1 MQSPLKTG
9 QATLWVLLVGVNQY
23 HDRRFPTLQY
33 STIDTQRLSD
43 AFADVTQE
51 FPQKSIQVYHDRATE
66 PTLEAVR
73 SGLEAIVNQAKP
85 EDTVIFYFCGH
96 GALDPQLQQAV
107 FCLADTQKDAML
119 RTGLSAIKLLGMMGS
134 CAAKQQI
141 LWIDVCHA
149 NGMTAQSETREML
162 DSPVEQLIQ
171 MFRQQ
176 AAQNLKFQ
184 ALVSCEARQQS
195 WKFPELGHGIFSH
208 FLIEGLRGAAA
219 NPQGTVIA
227 SVLGNYV
234 HDRTVQYI
242 DRTNQQ
248 LAWLHRDTENR
259 PAKAILQTPARIG
272 QTQIVLGIKPQDPL
286 ELLFP
291 NIKAEN
297 IDPPLD
303 RSASLVKPEVMIP
316 PPIEKPASIEPA
328 IPLIQKIVP
337 ESIVAKVETPVVEK
351 DERLIQENLARSSEV
366 HVTESDSPTA
376 EESVLE
382 LFDFSAQE
390 PIPLLEAPEQD
401 SVSELIDS
409 PVHETVSEPIA
420 SFAEETTS
428 EAEISPIQD
437 IASES
442 IKAVIPLTEETSET
456 TSVQEPIPLAEE
468 TIAKPEIAPVQETAS
483 ETNEPVPLAEETASE
498 IPPVQEPAYDF
509 VKPSVPFAEK
519 ASETASVQE
528 NVTQSIEPETP
539 SIQEP
544 IPQAIAKPAVRRKR
558 NTTQRQIKRLKTAT
572 QKQLRQTAKTL
583 SKATQAA
590 GEFASTQHAHSK
602 QRAAELQ
609 DSFSTR
615 LNEFNRFLHQ
625 AKNSG
630 EVVYRQ
636 RTTEASQIAAQTIQK
651 VDRSSR
657 SLTRSAVEHT
667 QKPETRQL
675 LTTSLKVLSVV
686 AVALT
691 GVGLYQWRN
700 EQIQAVQQLSS
711 AATTQIESGQPG
723 AFNTALK
730 AGRKLQQV
738 DQPWTFVPQ
747 SLRISTA
754 ATLQQA
760 IAFSE
765 MPTTPVGVSLSNAS
779 LSPDQKTFAV
789 STRNNTIQL
798 WQRNGEKFQQ
808 LGTGFKGHQGAITQ
822 LVFSPDGKRLASA
835 SQDKTIKLWNVEK
848 GILIQTLSEHTQAVT
863 ALSFRSDGEVLAS
876 GSADQ
881 TIKLWSVSQG
891 KVLDTFK
898 GHDATASVIRF
909 SPDGRILAAG
919 MLDNSIHLWYPDSQ
933 KPVLLGSHDKQSE
946 KPQGILDLAF
956 TPDGKTIAS
965 AGSDDTIK
973 LWTVGNANSERETI
987 PNQTLSGH
995 ENVVTSL
1002 SFSGDGQILASGGRD
1017 RTIRLWNMQ
1026 NGTFIKT
1033 LLGSQ
1038 DPIEQIAFGSDGK
1051 ALLSVGNRYGL
1062 RTWNLDLDSLIES
1075 ACRTST
1081 ETPPAECF

>member
-1 MQSPLKTG
+1 MQSTLKTG

-33 STIDTQRLSD
+33 STIDTQRLAE

-51 FPQKSIQVYHDRATE
+51 FPQKSIQVYHDYATE
-66 PTLEAVR
+66 PTLDAVR
-73 SGLEAIVNQAKP
+73 SSLEAIVSQAKP
-85 EDTVIFYFCGH
+85 EDTVVFYFCGH

-107 FCLADTQKDAML
+107 LCLSDTQKDAML

-134 CAAKQQI
+134 CAAKHQI

-149 NGMTAQSETREML
+149 NGMTAQSETPELL
-162 DSPVEQLIQ
+162 DSPIEQLVQ

-184 ALVSCEARQQS
+184 ALLSCDAKQQS

-219 NPQGTVIA
+219 NPQGVVTA
-227 SVLGNYV
+227 SVLANYV

-248 LAWLHRDTENR
+248 LTWLHRDTENR
-259 PAKAILQTPARIG
+259 PSKAIVQTPARIAQS
-272 QTQIVLGIKPQDPL
+272 QTQTVLGIKPQDPL

-303 RSASLVKPEVMIP
+303 RSASLVKPKVDIP
-316 PPIEKPASIEPA
+316 PPIEKPSSIEPA

-337 ESIVAKVETPVVEK
+337 ESIVSKAEEPVIERSIHEDLAIESHVVE
-351 DERLIQENLARSSEV
+351 A
-366 HVTESDSPTA
+366 DSHSV
-376 EESVLE
+376 EE
-382 LFDFSAQE
+382 A
-390 PIPLLEAPEQD
+390 
-401 SVSELIDS
+401 
-409 PVHETVSEPIA
+409 VSEPIELA
-420 SFAEETTS
+420 NEDPIPLIETS
-428 EAEISPIQD
+428 ELESDLEEADLSIQEKISQPID
-437 IASES
+437 PET
-442 IKAVIPLTEETSET
+442 PLTEDFLETHTIQETISQPINPETSLTEDR
-456 TSVQEPIPLAEE
+456 
-468 TIAKPEIAPVQETAS
+468 PEI
-483 ETNEPVPLAEETASE
+483 
-498 IPPVQEPAYDF
+498 
-509 VKPSVPFAEK
+509 
-519 ASETASVQE
+519 QE
-528 NVTQSIEPETP
+528 NVSQSIEPEISLDEEVTTGSRSSHIQESISKP
-539 SIQEP
+539 VEPVISPIQEP
-544 IPQAIAKPAVRRKR
+544 IPQAIVKPIVRRKR
-558 NTTQRQIKRLKTAT
+558 NNTQRQIKRLKNAT
-572 QKQLRQTAKTL
+572 QKQLKQTATTL

-590 GEFASTQHAHSK
+590 GEFASTQHAQSK

-609 DSFSTR
+609 DNFSAR

-625 AKNSG
+625 VTSSG
-630 EVVYRQ
+630 QAVYRQ
-636 RTTEASQIAAQTIQK
+636 RTTEASHITVRTIHN
-651 VDRSSR
+651 VDRS
-657 SLTRSAVEHT
+657 TRNLSQSAFEHT
-667 QKPETRQL
+667 QKPESRRMMMTG
-675 LTTSLKVLSVV
+675 LKVFGVV
-686 AVALT
+686 AVAVT

-711 AATTQIESGQPG
+711 AAATQLESGQPS
-723 AFNTALK
+723 AFSSALK
-730 AGRKLQQV
+730 AGRKLQEV
-738 DQPWTFVPQ
+738 DRPWNFVPQ

-765 MPTTPVGVSLSNAS
+765 MPTTPVGVSLSNAT
-779 LSPDQKTFAV
+779 LSPDQRTFAV
-789 STRNNTIQL
+789 STRDNTIQL
-798 WQRNGEKFQQ
+798 WQRNGEKLQQ
-808 LGTGFKGHQGAITQ
+808 LGTGFKGHKGAITH

-835 SQDKTIKLWNVEK
+835 SQDKTIKLWDVEK
-848 GILIQTLSEHTQAVT
+848 GILIQTLSAHTQAVT

-891 KVLDTFK
+891 KILDTFK
-898 GHDATASVIRF
+898 GHNAIASVIRF

-933 KPVLLGSHDKQSE
+933 NPVRLGSHDQPSD
-946 KPQGILDLAF
+946 KPQGITDLAF

-973 LWTVGNANSERETI
+973 LWTVGNANSERDSV

-995 ENVVTSL
+995 ENTVTSL
-1002 SFSGDGQILASGGRD
+1002 SFSADGQILASGGRD

-1026 NGTFIKT
+1026 NGSFIKT
-1033 LLGSQ
+1033 LVGSQ
-1038 DPIEQIAFGSDGK
+1038 DPIEQIAFGADSK

-1062 RTWNLDLDSLIES
+1062 RTWNLDLNRLIES
-1075 ACRTST
+1075 ACRVTS

>member
-1 MQSPLKTG
+1 MQSTLKTG

-51 FPQKSIQVYHDRATE
+51 FPQKSIQVYHDQATE

-73 SGLEAIVNQAKP
+73 SGLETIVNQAKP
-85 EDTVIFYFCGH
+85 EDTVVFYFCGH
-96 GALDPQLQQAV
+96 GGLDPQLRQAV

-149 NGMTAQSETREML
+149 NGMTVQSETPELL

-176 AAQNLKFQ
+176 AAQNSKFQ
-184 ALVSCEARQQS
+184 ALLSCDIRQQS

-219 NPQGTVIA
+219 NPQGIVTA
-227 SVLGNYV
+227 PVLGNYV
-234 HDRTVQYI
+234 HDRTLQYI

-259 PAKAILQTPARIG
+259 SPKPILQTPTRIG
-272 QTQIVLGIKPQDPL
+272 QSQTQIVLGIKPQDPL

-303 RSASLVKPEVMIP
+303 RSASLVKPEVVIP
-316 PPIEKPASIEPA
+316 PPIGKPSSIEPA

-337 ESIVAKVETPVVEK
+337 EPSVAKAETFICEK
-351 DERLIQENLARSSEV
+351 IEPAIQENVARSPEL
-366 HVTESDSPTA
+366 HVIESDSSTA
-376 EESVLE
+376 EESVPE
-382 LFDFSAQE
+382 LFDFLAQE
-390 PIPLLEAPEQD
+390 PTSPIEASEQD
-401 SVSELIDS
+401 SVSEFIDS
-409 PVHETVSEPIA
+409 TVHKT
-420 SFAEETTS
+420 
-428 EAEISPIQD
+428 
-437 IASES
+437 ASE
-442 IKAVIPLTEETSET
+442 IVEPVLPLD
-456 TSVQEPIPLAEE
+456 EE
-468 TIAKPEIAPVQETAS
+468 TISEIEIPPIQETAS
-483 ETNEPVPLAEETASE
+483 ETIEPVDSVEKISE
-498 IPPVQEPAYDF
+498 IPPVQETAYDLI
-509 VKPSVPFAEK
+509 KPAPLAEK
-519 ASETASVQE
+519 APESKTSSVQE
-528 NVTQSIEPETP
+528 SVTQPIEPETP
-539 SIQEP
+539 P
-544 IPQAIAKPAVRRKR
+544 NPQAIAKPLRRKR
-558 NTTQRQIKRLKTAT
+558 NNTQRQIKRLKTAT

-590 GEFASTQHAHSK
+590 GEFASNQHAHSK

-609 DSFSTR
+609 DNFSTR

-630 EVVYRQ
+630 QVVYRQ
-636 RTTEASQIAAQTIQK
+636 RTTEASHIAAQTIHN
-651 VDRSSR
+651 VDRTSR
-657 SLTRSAVEHT
+657 SLTQSALEHT
-667 QKPETRQL
+667 QKAEAHRL
-675 LTTSLKVLSVV
+675 LTTSLKVLGVV

-730 AGRKLQQV
+730 AGRKLQEV
-738 DQPWTFVPQ
+738 DRPWTFVPQ

-789 STRNNTIQL
+789 STRDNTIQL
-798 WQRNGEKFQQ
+798 WQREGEKFQQ

-822 LVFSPDGKRLASA
+822 LAFSPDGKRLASA
-835 SQDKTIKLWNVEK
+835 SRDKTIKLWDVQK
-848 GILIQTLSEHTQAVT
+848 GILIQTLSDHTQAVT

-898 GHDATASVIRF
+898 GHTATASVIRF

-933 KPVLLGSHDKQSE
+933 KPVLLGSHDRQSE

-965 AGSDDTIK
+965 AGSDNTIK
-973 LWTVGNANSERETI
+973 LWTVGNANSEREAV
-987 PNQTLSGH
+987 PNQTLSAH
-995 ENVVTSL
+995 ENTVTSL
-1002 SFSGDGQILASGGRD
+1002 SFSADGQILASGGRD

-1033 LLGSQ
+1033 MLGSQ
-1038 DPIEQIAFGSDGK
+1038 DPIEHLAFGSNSK
-1051 ALLSVGNRYGL
+1051 ALFSVGNRYGL

-1075 ACRTST
+1075 ACRVSS
-1081 ETPPAECF
+1081 ETPPAECL

>member
-1 MQSPLKTG
+1 MQSTLKTG

-51 FPQKSIQVYHDRATE
+51 FPNKSIQVYHDHATA

-73 SGLEAIVNQAKP
+73 SGLEVIVNQAKS
-85 EDTVIFYFCGH
+85 EDTVVFYFCGH
-96 GALDPQLQQAV
+96 GALDPQLQQGV
-107 FCLADTQKDAML
+107 FCLSDTQKDAML
-119 RTGLSAIKLLGMMGS
+119 RTGLSAIKLLGMLGS

-149 NGMTAQSETREML
+149 NGMTAQSETPELL
-162 DSPVEQLIQ
+162 DSPIEQLIQ

-176 AAQNLKFQ
+176 AVQNPKFQ
-184 ALVSCEARQQS
+184 ALLSCDARQQS

-219 NPQGTVIA
+219 NPQGVVTA
-227 SVLGNYV
+227 SVLANYV
-234 HDRTVQYI
+234 HDRTIQYI

-259 PAKAILQTPARIG
+259 PSKAILQTPARISQA

-303 RSASLVKPEVMIP
+303 RSASLIKPELVIP
-316 PPIEKPASIEPA
+316 PPIEKPSSIEPA

-337 ESIVAKVETPVVEK
+337 ESIVSK
-351 DERLIQENLARSSEV
+351 IQEPATSIEEN
-366 HVTESDSPTA
+366 TFESVEPSVIESNFLIT
-376 EESVLE
+376 EESVVE
-382 LFDFSAQE
+382 NDFFPIQETDFKVLQTDIQKPLPPIEQTAVSQE
-390 PIPLLEAPEQD
+390 PI
-401 SVSELIDS
+401 
-409 PVHETVSEPIA
+409 
-420 SFAEETTS
+420 
-428 EAEISPIQD
+428 
-437 IASES
+437 SES
-442 IKAVIPLTEETSET
+442 AIF
-456 TSVQEPIPLAEE
+456 
-468 TIAKPEIAPVQETAS
+468 PVQES
-483 ETNEPVPLAEETASE
+483 ESVDPVNSPAQEST
-498 IPPVQEPAYDF
+498 PP
-509 VKPSVPFAEK
+509 
-519 ASETASVQE
+519 
-528 NVTQSIEPETP
+528 
-539 SIQEP
+539 
-544 IPQAIAKPAVRRKR
+544 AIAKPRRPKR
-558 NTTQRQIKRLKTAT
+558 NNTQRQIKRLKTAT
-572 QKQLRQTAKTL
+572 QKQLRQTATTL

-590 GEFASTQHAHSK
+590 GEFATTQHTQSKQQLAQFQNTLSAKLSEFNQSLHRAAHSG
-602 QRAAELQ
+602 QTA
-609 DSFSTR
+609 
-615 LNEFNRFLHQ
+615 
-625 AKNSG
+625 
-630 EVVYRQ
+630 YRQ
-636 RTTEASQIAAQTIQK
+636 RTTEASQIAAQTIQT
-651 VDRSSR
+651 VDRSTR
-657 SLTRSAVEHT
+657 NLTQSAVEHT
-667 QKPETRQL
+667 QKPETRQMI
-675 LTTSLKVLSVV
+675 TAGLKVFGVV
-686 AVALT
+686 MVAAT

-711 AATTQIESGQPG
+711 AATTQIEANQPS
-723 AFNTALK
+723 ALTTALN

-738 DQPWTFVPQ
+738 DRPWNFVPQ

-765 MPTTPVGVSLSNAS
+765 MPTTPVGISLSNAS
-779 LSPDQKTFAV
+779 MSPDQKTFAV
-789 STRNNTIQL
+789 STRDNTIQL

-835 SQDKTIKLWNVEK
+835 SQDRTIKLWNVER
-848 GILIQTLSEHTQAVT
+848 GILIQTLSAHTQAVT

-881 TIKLWSVSQG
+881 TIKLWSVSKG
-891 KVLDTFK
+891 RILDTFK
-898 GHDATASVIRF
+898 GHNATASVIRF

-919 MLDNSIHLWYPDSQ
+919 MSDNSIHLWYPDSQ
-933 KPVLLGSHDKQSE
+933 SPVLLGSHDRQSE
-946 KPQGILDLAF
+946 KTQGINDLAF
-956 TPDGKTIAS
+956 SPDGRTIAS

-995 ENVVTSL
+995 ENSVTSL
-1002 SFSGDGQILASGGRD
+1002 SFSADGQILASGGRD

-1038 DPIEQIAFGSDGK
+1038 DPIEHIAFGANDT

-1062 RTWNLDLDSLIES
+1062 RTWNLDLESLIQS
-1075 ACRTST
+1075 ACRTYG
-1081 ETPPAECF
+1081 ETPPAECL